1 MGAKLILKT
10 AFKLTAGDFRVIFDA
25 NDEVIR
31 GYFEKDKSKSVE
43 KRQRSFAWASPN
55 QRRLPNKKANKNSL
69 EILDFQ

>member
-43 KRQRSFAWASPN
+43 KRQRSFA
-55 QRRLPNKKANKNSL
+55 
-69 EILDFQ
+69 